1 MNNQTETTTTLPRLL
16 YSVAETAAILSVSEK
31 TVYRL
36 IRRGYLKAPGELRH
50 KKITAASIKAFASAL
65 G

>member
-1 MNNQTETTTTLPRLL
+1 MNDQKEIQSPVRLL
-16 YSVAETAAILSVSEK
+16 FTVAEAAAMLSVSEK

-36 IRRGYLKAPGELRH
+36 IRRGYLKAPTQLRH
-50 KKITAASIKAFASAL
+50 KKITAASIKAFADAL